1 MHAGLAQPLFGLARL
16 GLVSSLLLVDCSHTG
31 PLLFLRSS
39 ACPDSLLSPFNFVD
53 LGLALPLHTM
63 SRSGP
68 VVPISGKQMAFLL
81 PVSDNMDL
89 ESSLSIQS
97 FFRLGL
103 SLLLLDFTKS
113 DPSAFLKSSSHS
125 ELFVFIT
132 GLTRADLCFSLPVL
146 DKAHFGFLMLLQSM
160 VQLEFALLVLDFLH
174 LGFSTSARSMTCA
187 GFALPTPGIAR
198 VDFVSTLLVID
209 HAQLG
214 SLVFLQSFARP
225 DLLTLPP
232 DVTGLDLSILLQSLV
247 HSAFTTSVF
256 SCTAMG
262 FSLFLLD
269 MALIDLFMSLQS
281 PARLDSSV
289 SLFDVGCLGPPLPLQ
304 SFARCGLTPFVVGL
318 TCADF
323 VFLLFVLDDCSLGPP
338 LPVQSPICS
347 DFVVPAPDFLHSD
360 SALFLRSLCQTEL
373 PVSAYKSALMGSPL
387 FLLGEAHPESLFFAQ
402 SFSHLGV
409 FTSMFESASS
419 GFVSSM
425 RSFVRPDFAVSLL
438 GSSRVGLVF
447 SMLVV
452 DMNQLDF
459 VLLVKSFI
467 HMDSLMPVFDFS
479 EVDLLL
485 PLRSLAQMGL
495 TSLVLLVSHIDSVFS
510 LLVMDMLPLESL
522 MSSHS
527 FGQVGLLL
535 LLFDMMKA
543 GSMLLPQSPA
553 RLDLTLFVLGPS
565 RFGPV
570 FALSV
575 VDSSSLES
583 APFARPFLCSGP
595 FLFPFNFAQLEFFLL
610 PRSCSHLDA
619 AMLASSFTRLDAIV
633 FLPDTSQAGLLVS
646 SKSSGY
652 VALVLSISDFAV
664 PGSPL
669 SSRGMNCCDSM
680 AFVLGL
686 A

>member
-1 MHAGLAQPLFGLARL
+1 M
-16 GLVSSLLLVDCSHTG
+16 G

-39 ACPDSLLSPFNFVD
+39 ACPDSLMSPFNFVEFSS
-53 LGLALPLHTM
+53 ALPLHTM

-68 VVPISGKQMAFLL
+68 VVPISGKQMASLL

-97 FFRLGL
+97 FFCLGL
-103 SLLLLDFTKS
+103 SLLVLDFTKS
-113 DPSAFLKSSSHS
+113 DPSAFLKSSSCS
-125 ELFVFIT
+125 ELFVLLT
-132 GLTRADLCFSLPVL
+132 GLARADLCFSLSVL
-146 DKAHFGFLMLLQSM
+146 DAGRLGLLMLLQSM
-160 VQLEFALLVLDFLH
+160 AQLESALLVLDLLH

-187 GFALPTPGIAR
+187 GFVLPTSGIAR
-198 VDFVSTLLVID
+198 VDLVSTLLVVD
-209 HAQLG
+209 HTQLG
-214 SLVFLQSFARP
+214 SLPFLQSFGRS
-225 DLLTLPP
+225 DLLTLSP
-232 DVTGLDLSILLQSLV
+232 DVTGLDPAILLQSLV

-262 FSLFLLD
+262 FSLLLLD
-269 MALIDLFMSLQS
+269 MALVDLFMSLQS
-281 PARLDSSV
+281 PSRLDSSFSV
-289 SLFDVGCLGPPLPLQ
+289 LDVGFLGPPLPLQ

-323 VFLLFVLDDCSLGPP
+323 VFLLFVLEDCSLGPP
-338 LPVQSPICS
+338 LPVQSPIWS
-347 DFVVPAPDFLHSD
+347 DFVVSAPDFLHSD

-373 PVSAYKSALMGSPL
+373 PVSAYKSALMGFPI
-387 FLLGEAHPESLFFAQ
+387 FLLGEAHLESLFFAQ

-409 FTSMFESASS
+409 FTSIFDSASL

-425 RSFVRPDFAVSLL
+425 RSFVRPDFAASLL
-438 GSSRVGLVF
+438 GPSRLGLVF
-447 SMLVV
+447 PMLVM
-452 DMNQLDF
+452 DMNQLDL
-459 VLLVKSFI
+459 VLLFKSFT
-467 HMDSLMPVFDFS
+467 HVDSLIPVFDFS
-479 EVDLLL
+479 EVDFLL

-510 LLVMDMLPLESL
+510 LLVTDMLPLESL

-527 FGQVGLLL
+527 FGQVELLL
-535 LLFDMMKA
+535 LVFDMTKA
-543 GSMLLPQSPA
+543 GSTLLLQSPA

-565 RFGPV
+565 RLGPV
-570 FALSV
+570 FELSV

-583 APFARPFLCSGP
+583 TSFARPFLCSGE

-610 PRSCSHLDA
+610 PRACSHLDA
-619 AMLASSFTRLDAIV
+619 AMLASSFTRLDAAM

-652 VALVLSISDFAV
+652 VALVLSVSNFAV
-664 PGSPL
+664 SGSPL
-669 SSRGMNCCDSM
+669 SSRSMNRCGSM